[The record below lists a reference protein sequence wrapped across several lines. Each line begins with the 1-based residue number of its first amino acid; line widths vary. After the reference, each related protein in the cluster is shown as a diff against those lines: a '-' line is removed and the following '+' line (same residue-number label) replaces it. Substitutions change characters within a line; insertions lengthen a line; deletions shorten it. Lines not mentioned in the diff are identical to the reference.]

1 MTPRVWVLGWTSCS
15 FSPSPCTDRSV
26 PLLPSEQN
34 KASQAGWGKERDG
47 KWGWKE
53 GGGFG
58 KPGWPRWVPEE
69 GMRAPAFP
77 TAGKGG
83 EPAANCGV
91 RPGISKH
98 RSKERAAEPPGCC
111 LGGGRRGWPG
121 PSSESWQR
129 LGFVTMFFLL
139 ISPTISPRKHNGNSV
154 IQEIAWGIPQLQ
166 RVLAGGSKS
175 SPDFPAARP
184 GSK

>member
-1 MTPRVWVLGWTSCS
+1 MA
-15 FSPSPCTDRSV
+15 
-26 PLLPSEQN
+26 SEVG
-34 KASQAGWGKERDG
+34 S
-47 KWGWKE
+47 KE
-53 GGGFG
+53 GGLGSPAG
-58 KPGWPRWVPEE
+58 PRHHAWLRWVLEE
-69 GMRAPAFP
+69 GMGAPAFP

-83 EPAANCGV
+83 EPAASCGV
-91 RPGISKH
+91 RPRISKH
-98 RSKERAAEPPGCC
+98 RSKEHAAEPLGCC